1 MYRFGLTVG
10 RQLPKTMAAAGAYGP
25 ASTAYLPHSQ
35 ASKRRY
41 STKANN
47 LKTLV
52 PEFWIRKMKTAFR
65 YHDLD
70 GNGYVSEKDI
80 TLWANELGKLFPE
93 WREAQKKDWEA
104 KQHQIWSDIADGQ
117 GKSEGTGYM
126 VTENMFIENMFV
138 MVSGEGAEARNRET
152 FRGVFQLMD
161 LDDDGK
167 VSKKE
172 HRRLYEATK
181 NINPHGAIVSFSAMD
196 QDNDGII
203 TRDEYVDAALEFF
216 HNFADE
222 TKPSKH
228 FFGPLVKEN

>member
-1 MYRFGLTVG
+1 
-10 RQLPKTMAAAGAYGP
+10 MAAAGAYGP
-25 ASTAYLPHSQ
+25 AASTVHLSRSLP
-35 ASKRRY
+35 SKERY
-41 STKANN
+41 STKASD
-47 LKTLV
+47 LKTLI

-70 GNGYVSEKDI
+70 GSGYVSQKDI
-80 TLWANELGKLFPE
+80 SLWASELGERFPE
-93 WREAQKKDWEA
+93 WGEAQKKDWEA
-104 KQHQIWSDIADGQ
+104 KQHQIWSLIAAGH
-117 GKSEGTGYM
+117 GKSDGTGYM

-138 MVSGEGAEARNRET
+138 MVSGEGAEAHNRET

-167 VSKKE
+167 VSKTE

-181 NINPHGAIVSFSAMD
+181 NVSPHGAIVSFSAMD
-196 QDNDGII
+196 RDNDGMI
-203 TRDEYVDAALEFF
+203 TCDEYVDCALEFF
-216 HNFADE
+216 HNFADD